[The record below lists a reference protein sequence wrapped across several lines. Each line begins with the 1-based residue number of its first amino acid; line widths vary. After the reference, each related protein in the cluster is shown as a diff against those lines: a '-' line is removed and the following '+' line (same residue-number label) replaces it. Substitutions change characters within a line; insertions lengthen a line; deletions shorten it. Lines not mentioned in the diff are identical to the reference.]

1 MSRLKLIVHV
11 KPTAIVERY
20 EAPLGALRMRSR
32 YSHADC
38 EVIVYKERGVYMT
51 SARKYELDRVVML
64 ALVANGLSVAGLT
77 YTKDKGQRKK
87 SKQQVESEA
96 RTMNMFEGGQNGD

>member
-1 MSRLKLIVHV
+1 
-11 KPTAIVERY
+11 
-20 EAPLGALRMRSR
+20 
-32 YSHADC
+32 
-38 EVIVYKERGVYMT
+38 
-51 SARKYELDRVVML
+51 ML